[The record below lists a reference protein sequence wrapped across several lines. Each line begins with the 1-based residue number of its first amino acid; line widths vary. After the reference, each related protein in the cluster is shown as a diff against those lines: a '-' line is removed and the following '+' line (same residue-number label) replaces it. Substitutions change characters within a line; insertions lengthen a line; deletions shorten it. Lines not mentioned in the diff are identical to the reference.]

1 MQGRKNNFPWFKYYN
16 NYNLDTSKMENSIY
30 DTLKKSVQKNKDKI
44 CTNYYGK
51 TLTYNELLNKIDEC
65 ANAFINIGVKKGEYV
80 TICLPNTQ
88 ESLICIYALNK
99 IGAISNLIHPLC
111 SEEEIKKQI
120 KLVDSKYLIIADYI
134 LNKTKNIK
142 EELNLRKII
151 FIPILENQK
160 KVSFIK
166 YGLLFKTKKFKIL
179 DQNIISYASFILKS
193 KESINQKEKPKK
205 DDIAIIL
212 YSSSMSYN
220 PKGVTLTN
228 ENINTLVECEKLL
241 DKDIENRTIITTL
254 PIYTSFGLVY
264 LFHLTLA
271 VGGFLNIIQSL
282 NLKNLDKQ
290 IKKYK
295 PNTLL
300 MTPTMLNLIYKS
312 KILKKENMSYINKV
326 ICTGEY
332 LSEENK
338 LKYEK
343 FLKKHNVD
351 CGIEVIYGLTETSS
365 KVTYMPQ
372 NEKNDSSIGI
382 PIPGTIIK
390 ICKVNTEEECK
401 KNEEGE
407 ICISSK
413 SVMKFYINNENST
426 KKVLKRHND
435 GKIWLHSGDI
445 GYMDKNGFIYFK
457 SKMKRMIISEGQN
470 IYPKQIEEIIKRHPY
485 VENCIIVGVP
495 HPYKKEVVKA
505 YIVLKKNI
513 ELTPEVKKSIKEH
526 CEKNIASYALPYA
539 YGYRKELPKNKIGK
553 VAYQELINIYDEEE
567 NI

>member
-1 MQGRKNNFPWFKYYN
+1 MQGTKNNFPWLKYYN
-16 NYNLDTSKMENSIY
+16 NYNLDTSKIENSIY

-44 CTNYYGK
+44 CTTYYGK
-51 TLTYNELLNKIDEC
+51 TLTYNELLNKVDEC
-65 ANAFINIGVKKGEYV
+65 ANAFINIGVKKGDYV
-80 TICLPNTQ
+80 TLCLPNTQ
-88 ESLICIYALNK
+88 ESLICIYAINK

-120 KLVDSKYLIIADYI
+120 KLVDSKYLLIADYI
-134 LNKTKNIK
+134 LNKTNNIK
-142 EELNLRKII
+142 EELNLKKII
-151 FIPILENQK
+151 FLPILENQN
-160 KVSFIK
+160 KVSLLK

-179 DQNIISYASFILKS
+179 DQNIISYASFILRF
-193 KESINQKEKPKK
+193 KEETNRKEKIKK
-205 DDIAIIL
+205 DDVATIV

-241 DKDIENRTIITTL
+241 DNEIENRTIITTM
-254 PIYTSFGLVY
+254 PIYTSFGFVY

-271 VGGFLNIIQSL
+271 LGGLLNIVQSL

-312 KILKKENMSYINKV
+312 KLLKKEDMSYIKKI

-332 LSEENK
+332 ISKESK
-338 LKYEK
+338 LKYES
-343 FLKKHNVD
+343 FFKKHNVD

-372 NEKNDSSIGI
+372 NEKNDNSVGI

-401 KNEEGE
+401 IKEEGE

-426 KKVLKRHND
+426 KKVLKKHND

-457 SKMKRMIISEGQN
+457 SKMKRMIISDGQN

-505 YIVLKKNI
+505 YIVLKKHI

-539 YGYRKELPKNKIGK
+539 YGYRNELPKNKVGK